1 MDAGRNG
8 MTDIRPATPAD
19 LAALLALW
27 LASVRATHAFLDE
40 QDIQALLPIVRDDA
54 LPNLEVWVMQREA
67 LVSGFIGLSGAHVE
81 ALFVA
86 PECFRQGCG
95 QALLAHA
102 RRLKGVLTVD
112 VNEQNPQALAFYIAN
127 GFEVQGRSPVDASGN
142 PFPLLHLREI
152 PPATAL

>member
-1 MDAGRNG
+1 MNAGCNG

-19 LAALLALW
+19 HVALLALW

-40 QDIQALLPIVRDDA
+40 HDIQALIPIVRDDA
-54 LPNLEVWVMQREA
+54 LPNLEVWVMQRKA

-102 RRLKGVLTVD
+102 RQLKGMLTVD

-127 GFEVQGRSPVDASGN
+127 GFKVQGRSPIDASGN

-152 PPATAL
+152 PSVTAL